1 MEITFEEEFMGSGGR
16 LSQQQREEFYEKMK
30 KVAVQIC
37 VVDED
42 YVGEDRKFWIRESV
56 RGSGFLVSKD
66 GRILT
71 NSHVVNDHHLR
82 NIVFIREPD
91 STLMVKATGEEA
103 IVMYDDPTSDVA
115 ILKVKYLVHEYN
127 YAKLGK

>member
-1 MEITFEEEFMGSGGR
+1 MEITFEEEFMGSSGR

-56 RGSGFLVSKD
+56 RGSGFLVSKM
-66 GRILT
+66 
-71 NSHVVNDHHLR
+71 VV
-82 NIVFIREPD
+82 F
-91 STLMVKATGEEA
+91 
-103 IVMYDDPTSDVA
+103 
-115 ILKVKYLVHEYN
+115 
-127 YAKLGK
+127 